1 MMILNKQGFSL
12 IQVLVVVVIVAI
24 LALFLTQ
31 MAKENRN
38 LQDTQ
43 LVETEIMGYMD
54 QVSALLSRKE
64 TCQATFN
71 IPIPIY
77 PVANLTETGTRIRS
91 VFIVNENGVNSPLL
105 TAGDDVAATPRY
117 GKSRLRVDRIEI
129 KLLTANL
136 ASSGAGKATME
147 ITFVKPPRGDTETR
161 NYYGAQTVKKS
172 VDFVGVFS
180 NEKYYWSLLTGV
192 SCNSSDAAVRTQC
205 LNDFGASDPTKLK
218 LEEVTGLENIG
229 NAPSDPNDYCLLKC
243 TSTDPDTPLFIQ
255 QCGG

>member
-1 MMILNKQGFSL
+1 MNTDAKGFSL

-105 TAGDDVAATPRY
+105 IVGNDY
-117 GKSRLRVDRIEI
+117 GKSKVKVDKIEI
-129 KLLTANL
+129 KLLKSNL

-147 ITFVKPPRGDTETR
+147 ITFVKPRGPSETKHF
-161 NYYGAQTVKKS
+161 YGAQTVKKS
-172 VDFVGVFS
+172 IDFVGVFT
-180 NEKYYWSLLTGV
+180 NEKYYWSLLAGG
-192 SCNSSDAAVRTQC
+192 SCNSSDAAVLAQC
-205 LNDFGASDPTKLK
+205 ESDFNASDPTKLR

-229 NAPSDPNDYCLLKC
+229 ASIPPGETYDYCLLKC